1 MARWKRVAVVV
12 AAVVLLVLF
21 VALPFFVAWSLLHPA
36 RNQTALS
43 PRDLGLSS
51 DSVALRSS
59 DGVALQGWFIPGN
72 RTDAAI
78 VLLHGYQGSKAS
90 MLPQAEFLHRAG
102 YPLLLL
108 DLRNHGRSEGGLT
121 TFGHREW
128 QDAVAAADHLQK
140 QNFSRIG
147 ILGVSMG
154 SATTLYAAARDPR
167 FTAAV
172 SDVGFYSLRESA
184 GDAFRNIVGLPDA
197 VFLPMT
203 SWWGQV
209 LGGASMDDIAPGRE
223 IGRIS
228 PRPVLIIHTDA
239 DKLTGPAAGHRLY
252 EAAKEPKSL
261 WAVPDA
267 EHGRVHQKYP
277 AEYEARVL
285 DFFNR
290 SLPAA

>member
-1 MARWKRVAVVV
+1 MRLAKWVALAGTVT
-12 AAVVLLVLF
+12 LLVLF
-21 VALPFFVAWSLLHPA
+21 VLLPLFVAWNLIHPA
-36 RNQTALS
+36 RNETTLS
-43 PRDLGLSS
+43 PRDLGLPFE
-51 DSVALRSS
+51 SVALRSA
-59 DGVALQGWFIPGN
+59 DGVALQSWFVPGN

-78 VLLHGYQGSKAS
+78 LLVHGYQGSKAS

-102 YPLLLL
+102 YPVLLL
-108 DLRNHGRSEGGLT
+108 DLRNHGRSQEALT
-121 TFGHREW
+121 TFGLREW
-128 QDAVAAADHLQK
+128 QDAVAAANELQAR
-140 QNFSRIG
+140 NFTRLG

-154 SATTLYAAARDPR
+154 SSTTLHAAARDPR
-167 FTAAV
+167 FAAVV

-184 GDAFRNIVGLPDA
+184 ADAFRNIVGLPDA

-239 DKLTGPAAGHRLY
+239 DKLTGAAAGHRLF
-252 EAAKEPKSL
+252 EAAGEPKEF

-267 EHGRVHQKYP
+267 EHGRVHQKYT

-285 DFFNR
+285 GFFDRN
-290 SLPAA
+290 LAPA